1 MLRKFEKK
9 KIEFSKLILLLE
21 TVIICFLTYW
31 VMYYV
36 GLSIQMEFD
45 GSFPYLTT
53 MVSCAY
59 AAYGTSVAFYYN
71 KAKLENLIKL
81 EKLYGKESVAH
92 AEREV
97 NKNPI
102 KTKYPTPYYTGTNN
116 YYEGEDLSSDDYNE
130 GQG

>member
-1 MLRKFEKK
+1 MLRKSEKK

-71 KAKLENLIKL
+71 KAKLEKK
-81 EKLYGKESVAH
+81 EKAQV
-92 AEREV
+92 
-97 NKNPI
+97 KNEI
-102 KTKYPTPYYTGTNN
+102 
-116 YYEGEDLSSDDYNE
+116 
-130 GQG
+130 

>member
-1 MLRKFEKK
+1 MSSTSKPKKF
-9 KIEFSKLILLLE
+9 EFSKLILLLE
-21 TVIICFLTYW
+21 TIIVCFLTYW

-81 EKLYGKESVAH
+81 EKLYGKETVESAQKFVQKTT
-92 AEREV
+92 V
-97 NKNPI
+97 N
-102 KTKYPTPYYTGTNN
+102 KYPTPYYTGTSNS
-116 YYEGEDLSSDDYNE
+116 YYEEDLSSEDFSD